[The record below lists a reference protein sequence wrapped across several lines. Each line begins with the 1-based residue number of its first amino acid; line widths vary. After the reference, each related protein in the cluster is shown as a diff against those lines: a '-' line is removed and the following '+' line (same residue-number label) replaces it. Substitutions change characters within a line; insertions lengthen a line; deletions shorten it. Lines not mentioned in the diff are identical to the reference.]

1 MALLPPADVMFP
13 ATSMRQAVSELE
25 RRLEAMEAAAGTFTL
40 LCGCS
45 GNCACVPCPTCPQA
59 GADADAVAA
68 APAPAVLFLVGR
80 VEARIADA
88 DLVAKDSARRGP
100 PGSPSEPSHSI
111 DQGIAERSSRVNS
124 GTTVFTRM

>member
-1 MALLPPADVMFP
+1 MGLSTGCARFWEGAKRLTIGEGQLCRRKQ
-13 ATSMRQAVSELE
+13 SHMRSQGL
-25 RRLEAMEAAAGTFTL
+25 
-40 LCGCS
+40 
-45 GNCACVPCPTCPQA
+45 
-59 GADADAVAA
+59 AVAFRCQPSCTA
-68 APAPAVLFLVGR
+68 ALDFDHFHAVLFLVGR

>member
-1 MALLPPADVMFP
+1 MNIVGGGRKL
-13 ATSMRQAVSELE
+13 
-25 RRLEAMEAAAGTFTL
+25 
-40 LCGCS
+40 
-45 GNCACVPCPTCPQA
+45 
-59 GADADAVAA
+59 A
-68 APAPAVLFLVGR
+68 APYHTLDSQTHQEPAVLFLVGR